1 LLAKSVPLPTTIHEG
16 LGCRPNVRSARDESA
31 VLRASNPG
39 EKGYALIYAIANQKG
54 GVGKTTTA
62 VNLAANLAQSGERVL
77 LVDMDAQANASH
89 GLGIRL
95 KHGEPSI
102 LEVLLGEEDISSIV
116 RPSPVSG
123 LEVAPGSPE
132 MAGAS
137 VLLPTLDRRE
147 YRLRDALVGPEK
159 PGARYSYVFI
169 DCPPSLG
176 LLTVNALVAAEK
188 VIIPVQAEYYALEG
202 LAQLMSTIAA
212 VRERLNPSLEIAGLV
227 LTMVDTRTTL
237 ARQVEDEVRL
247 HFPQLSF
254 RTVVPRNV
262 RLAEAPSHG
271 LPVSMVDP
279 QCAGSDAYFDLALE
293 VVDHG

>member
-1 LLAKSVPLPTTIHEG
+1 
-16 LGCRPNVRSARDESA
+16 
-31 VLRASNPG
+31 
-39 EKGYALIYAIANQKG
+39 
-54 GVGKTTTA
+54 
-62 VNLAANLAQSGERVL
+62 
-77 LVDMDAQANASH
+77 MDAQANASH

-102 LEVLLGEEDISSIV
+102 LEVLLGEEEISSIV
-116 RPSPVSG
+116 RSSPVSG
-123 LEVAPGSPE
+123 LEVAPGSPD

-147 YRLRDALVGPEK
+147 YRLRDAIVGPQK
-159 PGARYSYVFI
+159 PSEQYSYVFI

-212 VRERLNPSLEIAGLV
+212 VRERLNPALEVAGLV

-237 ARQVEDEVRL
+237 ARQVEDEVRS
-247 HFPQLSF
+247 HFPELSF
-254 RTVVPRNV
+254 KTVVPRNV